1 MRTFHCHVWSRRVC
15 SFHITC
21 ASFRTCQ
28 GNLEVTGHRCADPK
42 EPKFAAWKSSLR
54 MLARPQGLLVE
65 QLYPA
70 PKSWKCILWC
80 FNYNNTLNILL
91 TLNLRKVA
99 SHQLLH
105 VQHRPKKGLKACL
118 AGWKDGCH
126 SFAPLSRP
134 PVWWRCSHVF
144 AVQPFAQGLKLHSY
158 LAISLVPY
166 GSFKLCVATVVPRC
180 SKANLIKM
188 IKASSPTCFAVLVEG
203 FCCGQYLGGDHG
215 YPWRITGW
223 TTGWRTCHARRIV
236 LVIHPTALV
245 DLFS

>member
-1 MRTFHCHVWSRRVC
+1 MFDRGGYAICSDSSVQRPILQISEVLSMFCMG

-28 GNLEVTGHRCADPK
+28 GNLEVTGHRCADPN

-105 VQHRPKKGLKACL
+105 VQHRPKKCLKACL
-118 AGWKDGCH
+118 SGWKDGCH

-134 PVWWRCSHVF
+134 PV
-144 AVQPFAQGLKLHSY
+144 
-158 LAISLVPY
+158 
-166 GSFKLCVATVVPRC
+166 
-180 SKANLIKM
+180 
-188 IKASSPTCFAVLVEG
+188 
-203 FCCGQYLGGDHG
+203 
-215 YPWRITGW
+215 
-223 TTGWRTCHARRIV
+223 
-236 LVIHPTALV
+236 
-245 DLFS
+245 